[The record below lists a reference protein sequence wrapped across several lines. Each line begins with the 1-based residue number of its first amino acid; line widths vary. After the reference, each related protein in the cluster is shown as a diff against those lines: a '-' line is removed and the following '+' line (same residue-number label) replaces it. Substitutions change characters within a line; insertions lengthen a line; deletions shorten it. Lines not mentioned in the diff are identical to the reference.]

1 MLEIISLAREIGYGI
16 TNGRMLDKKADLKLV
31 LVAGHDK
38 LENRL
43 RTAWAG
49 LTTQV

>member
-38 LENRL
+38 LEMNKSL
-43 RTAWAG
+43 DFG
-49 LTTQV
+49 LPEQA